1 MVAVGGCM
9 TESSTA
15 SGLAI
20 DVFAD
25 VICPWCYIG
34 ERRLTRALARRP
46 GVAAAR
52 RWRPFQLQ
60 PHLPAEGVAWPD
72 FVRTKFGG
80 FERARP
86 MFERVAGVGATVGA
100 TFDFARIANS
110 PNTADAHRLILLAAE
125 HGDEW
130 PLVDRLFRAHFAEG
144 RDIGDVETL
153 AELAESVGVDRDEV
167 RRYFASDR
175 NRGVVSRSQ
184 QTAQELG
191 INGVPFFVFGGRYGL
206 SGAQPEEVLTR
217 AIDLIATDTLAGDYP
232 R

>member
-1 MVAVGGCM
+1 M
-9 TESSTA
+9 TASSTV

-20 DVFAD
+20 DVFSD
-25 VICPWCYIG
+25 VVCPWCYIG
-34 ERRLTRALARRP
+34 DRRLTRALAQRS
-46 GVAAAR
+46 GVPVVR

-60 PHLPAEGVAWPD
+60 PHIPRHGLAWGD

-80 FERARP
+80 FDRARP
-86 MFERVAGVGATVGA
+86 LFERVTAVGESVGA

-110 PNTADAHRLILLAAE
+110 PNTADAHRLILFAAE
-125 HGDEW
+125 RGDEW

-144 RDIGDVETL
+144 RDIGDIETL
-153 AELAESVGVDRDEV
+153 AELAQSVGADGAEV
-167 RRYFASDR
+167 RRYLATDR
-175 NRGVVSRSQ
+175 NRGAVSQSQ

-191 INGVPFFVFGGRYGL
+191 IGGVPFFVFGGRYGV
-206 SGAQPEEVLTR
+206 SGAQPEEILTR